1 MTSPSW
7 PERLPD
13 PPTRRINHSALEAFL
28 NHCPLTAIETSMV
41 VKDSATPAADKIV
54 VNRP

>member
-13 PPTRRINHSALEAFL
+13 LPTRPINHSAREAFL
-28 NHCPLTAIETSMV
+28 NQCPLTAIETSWSRRIQPPQPMT
-41 VKDSATPAADKIV
+41 K
-54 VNRP
+54 

>member
-7 PERLPD
+7 PERPPD
-13 PPTRRINHSALEAFL
+13 QPTRPINHSAREAFL
-28 NHCPLTAIETSMV
+28 NQCRHRAIETSV
-41 VKDSATPAADKIV
+41 VVEDSTTPAGDRIV

>member
-7 PERLPD
+7 PERRPE
-13 PPTRRINHSALEAFL
+13 PPTRPINHSAREAFL
-28 NHCPLTAIETSMV
+28 NQCPHTAIETSVV
-41 VKDSATPAADKIV
+41 VKDSATPAGDKIV